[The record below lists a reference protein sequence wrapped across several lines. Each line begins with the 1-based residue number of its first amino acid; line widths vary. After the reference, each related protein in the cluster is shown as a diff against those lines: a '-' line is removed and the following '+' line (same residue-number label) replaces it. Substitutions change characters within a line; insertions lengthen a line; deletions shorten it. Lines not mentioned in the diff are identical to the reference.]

1 MSKKPAFI
9 RKFFPGR
16 RLFSFFICLLI
27 AAFLWLINALNRTY
41 TRTLAIPVKFTHYP
55 IDKHINNRLPNFIMA
70 DVKASGAKL
79 MMLLMKRSLNE
90 ISIDVSDVIQLKGK
104 ANNKAAVSTLSIIG
118 NLSKHLNTDVELIK
132 IKPDSIHFAFGKT
145 FTKRV
150 YVKPRVQVNYENGDG
165 IYSKIKTFPQYVI
178 LSSDSVTLNKI
189 DTVFTERIVLN
200 DLNKNV
206 EQNAQLELPE
216 GMDDLVV
223 LSQEKVLLKINLDEY
238 VQKTLQLPVEIANAP
253 AGTLV
258 KTFPSMVKVT
268 VSAPFNL
275 YDSIVPTIFSV
286 KADYSSPE
294 KTGGRL
300 TLKATCTHADIRIT
314 KCEPE
319 KVEYILRKK

>member
-1 MSKKPAFI
+1 
-9 RKFFPGR
+9 
-16 RLFSFFICLLI
+16 
-27 AAFLWLINALNRTY
+27 
-41 TRTLAIPVKFTHYP
+41 
-55 IDKHINNRLPNFIMA
+55 MA

-90 ISIDVSDVIQLKGK
+90 ISIDVADVIQLKGK
-104 ANNKAAVSTLSIIG
+104 SNKAAVSTLSIIG

-132 IKPDSIHFAFGKT
+132 IKPDSIHFAFGRT
-145 FTKRV
+145 FTKRI
-150 YVKPRVQVNYENGDG
+150 YVKPRVQVSYENGEG
-165 IYSKIKTFPQYVI
+165 IYSKIKTIPQYVI

-238 VQKTLQLPVEIANAP
+238 VQKTLVVPVEVNNVP
-253 AGTLV
+253 AGTIV
-258 KTFPSMVKVT
+258 KTFPSTVKVT

-275 YDSIVPTIFSV
+275 YDSLVPTIFSV
-286 KADYSSPE
+286 KADYNSPE
-294 KTGGRL
+294 KSSGRL
-300 TLKATCTHADIRIT
+300 TLKVTCTHADVRVT
-314 KCEPE
+314 QCEPAQ
-319 KVEYILRKK
+319 VEYILRKK